1 VVAEWRIAAVAQRR
15 IVVAEAGVA
24 VNLARVQTPWCLIP
38 FERRSKYMKSTSRS
52 YRLIDFRQRHFVP
65 LIAVVFVLSLALFV
79 PRAFAQ
85 QGNEKTFASPGDAV
99 LAIYN
104 AVKSGDQPTLNA
116 ILGSNAGQVLHTGD
130 DVADK
135 KMASDFI
142 RRYDQ
147 MHRVVIE
154 PDQTA
159 TLYVGAENWPMPI
172 PIVKNSSGAWYFDTE
187 SGMKEILFRRIGAN
201 ENDAIEVLHTLVDA
215 QREYAL
221 TVQEG
226 DKAKHFALKFVSDEG
241 KHNGLYWKTS
251 DNEAPSPIG
260 PLLVDAAG
268 QGYDIQQGKQ
278 TPFHGYYYRM
288 LTAQGVAAKG
298 GARSYLVNGELV
310 RGFAFVAY
318 PAEYRNSG
326 VVTFIVNQDGVIYEK
341 DLGQDTAKI
350 AASMPEYNPDKT
362 WIRSD

>member
-1 VVAEWRIAAVAQRR
+1 MQ
-15 IVVAEAGVA
+15 
-24 VNLARVQTPWCLIP
+24 
-38 FERRSKYMKSTSRS
+38 STSQS
-52 YRLIDFRQRHFVP
+52 YELIDFRRCH
-65 LIAVVFVLSLALFV
+65 LIAFVSAAFVLSLALLV
-79 PRAFAQ
+79 PRSFAQ

-99 LAIYN
+99 LAIYD
-104 AVKSGDQPTLNA
+104 AVKSGDQAALNA
-116 ILGSNAGQVLHTGD
+116 ILGSNSGQVLHTGD
-130 DVADK
+130 EVADK
-135 KMASDFI
+135 KMASDFV

-172 PIVKNSSGAWYFDTE
+172 QLVKNNSGAWYFDTE

-201 ENDAIEVLHTLVDA
+201 ENDAIDVLHTLVDA
-215 QREYAL
+215 QREYAS
-221 TVQEG
+221 TVQDG
-226 DKAKHFALKFVSDEG
+226 GKTRHYALKFVSDEG

-251 DNEAPSPIG
+251 DNESPSPIG

-288 LTAQGVAAKG
+288 LTAQGADAKG
-298 GARSYLVNGELV
+298 GARSYLVNGELA

-326 VVTFIVNQDGVIYEK
+326 VMTFIVDQDGVVYEK
-341 DLGQDTAKI
+341 DLGQDTGKL
-350 AASMPEYNPDKT
+350 AAAMSEYNPDKT
-362 WIRSD
+362 WMPAD

>member
-1 VVAEWRIAAVAQRR
+1 MSNSVRRQEHTLYEIYIAFLQADWFSPESVSCAYRG
-15 IVVAEAGVA
+15 AYSH
-24 VNLARVQTPWCLIP
+24 C
-38 FERRSKYMKSTSRS
+38 RSRCSS
-52 YRLIDFRQRHFVP
+52 
-65 LIAVVFVLSLALFV
+65 

-130 DVADK
+130 EVADK
-135 KMASDFI
+135 KMATDFI

-187 SGMKEILFRRIGAN
+187 SGMKEILYRRIGTN
-201 ENDAIEVLHTLVDA
+201 ENDAIDVLHTLVDA
-215 QREYAL
+215 QREYAS
-221 TVQEG
+221 TVQDG
-226 DKAKHFALKFVSDEG
+226 DKAKHYALKFVSDEG

-260 PLLVDAAG
+260 PLLVQPAG
-268 QGYDIQQGKQ
+268 EGYNIQQGKQ

-288 LTAQGVAAKG
+288 LTAQGAAAKG
-298 GARSYLVNGELV
+298 GARNYLVNGELV

-326 VVTFIVNQDGVIYEK
+326 VMTFIVNQDGVVYEK
-341 DLGQDTAKI
+341 DLGQDT
-350 AASMPEYNPDKT
+350 DKVRG
-362 WIRSD
+362 WHVRIQSRQDLDSRRLGSHISRARCPC